1 MSQIE
6 TKSLYD
12 PSYEHDACGIGF
24 IANLKGV
31 KSHKT
36 IDDALKMLE
45 NMEHR
50 GAVGFEENTGDGAGV
65 LIQMPH
71 NFFKITCKEIGI
83 DLPDYGKYG
92 VAMIYFPKNVVMRE
106 ACRKIFN
113 DSIEHLGLELLG
125 YRNVPVSN
133 KTIGKTAISTE
144 PKIEQAFIV
153 AKDSNLPSDAL
164 ERKLFVLRN
173 WSYHQFCIEFPEN
186 KDDFYIVS
194 SSYKN
199 ITYKGQLTTF
209 QVREYFLDLS
219 DERLDSAFA
228 MIHSRFSTNT
238 FPKWKLAQ
246 PFRYIAHNGEI
257 NTIRGNVN
265 WAHCNQTLFESSL
278 FSKDEI
284 EKLLPIC
291 DHENSDSAN
300 LDNMIEMLVLGGRE
314 LPHVMM
320 MLVPEAWQNDEA
332 LLDPKRAFYE
342 FHSSIVEAWDGPASI
357 SFTDGHIIGATLDR
371 NGLRPSR

>member
-125 YRNVPVSN
+125 YRNVRFQI
-133 KTIGKTAISTE
+133 KR
-144 PKIEQAFIV
+144 
-153 AKDSNLPSDAL
+153 L
-164 ERKLFVLRN
+164 EKP
-173 WSYHQFCIEFPEN
+173 Q
-186 KDDFYIVS
+186 
-194 SSYKN
+194 
-199 ITYKGQLTTF
+199 
-209 QVREYFLDLS
+209 
-219 DERLDSAFA
+219 
-228 MIHSRFSTNT
+228 
-238 FPKWKLAQ
+238 
-246 PFRYIAHNGEI
+246 
-257 NTIRGNVN
+257 
-265 WAHCNQTLFESSL
+265 
-278 FSKDEI
+278 
-284 EKLLPIC
+284 
-291 DHENSDSAN
+291 
-300 LDNMIEMLVLGGRE
+300 
-314 LPHVMM
+314 
-320 MLVPEAWQNDEA
+320 LVPNQKLNKH
-332 LLDPKRAFYE
+332 L
-342 FHSSIVEAWDGPASI
+342 
-357 SFTDGHIIGATLDR
+357 
-371 NGLRPSR
+371 